1 MAVNI
6 KTIESLIDLSKTSI
20 ISSVDESG
28 FPNVKAMLPP
38 RLRQGLKEFYFTTNT
53 SSMRVKQFVTQ
64 HKASIY
70 FFDNITFKGVMLI
83 GNMEVM
89 KDEETKKMI
98 WKNGDEL
105 YYSKGIADPDYCVLK
120 FTSSSGRF
128 YSNFSSENFVVE
140 Q

>member
-38 RLRQGLKEFYFTTNT
+38 RLRQGLKKFYFTTNT
-53 SSMRVKQFVTQ
+53 SSMRVKQFSAQ
-64 HKASIY
+64 PKASIY

-98 WKNGDEL
+98 WRNGDEL
-105 YYSKGIADPDYCVLK
+105 YYSKGITDPDYCVLK
-120 FTSSSGRF
+120 FTSISGRF

-140 Q
+140 

>member
-6 KTIESLIDLSKTSI
+6 KTVESLIDLSKTSI
-20 ISSVDESG
+20 IGSVDEYG

-38 RLRQGLKEFYFTTNT
+38 RLRHGLKEFYFTTNT
-53 SSMRVKQFVTQ
+53 SSMRVKQFVAQ

-70 FFDNITFKGVMLI
+70 FFDNITFKGIMLI

-105 YYSKGIADPDYCVLK
+105 YYSKGITDPDYCVLK
-120 FTSSSGRF
+120 FTSISGRF

-140 Q
+140 

>member
-53 SSMRVKQFVTQ
+53 SSMRVKQFAAQ
-64 HKASIY
+64 PKASIY

-105 YYSKGIADPDYCVLK
+105 YYSKGITDPDYCVLK
-120 FTSSSGRF
+120 FTSISGRF

-140 Q
+140 

>member
-53 SSMRVKQFVTQ
+53 SSMRVKQFSAQ
-64 HKASIY
+64 PKASIY

-105 YYSKGIADPDYCVLK
+105 YYSKGITDPDYCVLK
-120 FTSSSGRF
+120 FTSISGRF

-140 Q
+140 